1 MTTSPNNCEN
11 SGLYP
16 GPCQTSW
23 TELFY
28 KIPWK
33 FDSARITLLMND
45 ESSQSSV
52 FNIVYF
58 AKKSSSNFAFNINSF
73 MTEVPII
80 WKPVH

>member
-28 KIPWK
+28 KISWK
-33 FDSARITLLMND
+33 FDSVRITLLMND
-45 ESSQSSV
+45 ESSQSSD
-52 FNIVYF
+52 FQI
-58 AKKSSSNFAFNINSF
+58 SRLILTLS
-73 MTEVPII
+73 
-80 WKPVH
+80 